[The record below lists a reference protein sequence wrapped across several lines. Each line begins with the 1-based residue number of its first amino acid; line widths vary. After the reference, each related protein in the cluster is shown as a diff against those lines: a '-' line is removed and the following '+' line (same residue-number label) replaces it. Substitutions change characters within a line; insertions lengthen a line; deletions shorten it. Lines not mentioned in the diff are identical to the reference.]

1 MICILIVDAI
11 GFLLFGWVVNLI
23 RKGRVYVGYGSA
35 LLIAIGGT
43 ICVASVPAQFVDAVT
58 HRLSVDAITHRIGN
72 VVSGSLPVFFA
83 IYCILFALIYV
94 FREITMISRRLRTL
108 TQQLA
113 IELARRGGA
122 LDSGEPL
129 SKTQYETENAAPLS
143 RSRGA

>member
-1 MICILIVDAI
+1 MISILIVDAI
-11 GFLLFGWVVNLI
+11 GFLLLGWVVNLI

-35 LLIAIGGT
+35 LLITISAI
-43 ICVASVPAQFVDAVT
+43 ICVASAPAQFVDAVT
-58 HRLSVDAITHRIGN
+58 HPIAKLM
-72 VVSGSLPVFFA
+72 SGSLPVFLV
-83 IYCILFALIYV
+83 IYCTLFALIYL
-94 FREITMISRRLRTL
+94 FREITMISRRLRNL

-143 RSRGA
+143 HSRGA

>member
-1 MICILIVDAI
+1 VISILIVDAI

-35 LLIAIGGT
+35 LLITIVGI

-58 HRLSVDAITHRIGN
+58 HRLSMDALTHQIGK
-72 VVSGSLPVFFA
+72 VISGSLPVFLA

-94 FREITMISRRLRTL
+94 FREITMISRRLRIL

-113 IELARRGGA
+113 IELARHGGA

-129 SKTQYETENAAPLS
+129 SKTQYDTGKAVSLS

>member
-1 MICILIVDAI
+1 MISILILDAI

-35 LLIAIGGT
+35 LLITIAGM
-43 ICVASVPAQFVDAVT
+43 ICVASAPAQF
-58 HRLSVDAITHRIGN
+58 LNAITHRIGK
-72 VVSGSLPVFFA
+72 VMPGSLPVFLV

-94 FREITMISRRLRTL
+94 FREITTISRRLRIL

-113 IELARRGGA
+113 IELARHGGA

-129 SKTQYETENAAPLS
+129 SKTQYETGNAARLS
-143 RSRGA
+143 HSRGE

>member
-1 MICILIVDAI
+1 MIGILIVDVI

-58 HRLSVDAITHRIGN
+58 HRLGN
-72 VVSGSLPVFFA
+72 VVSGSLLVFLA

-113 IELARRGGA
+113 IELAKRGGA

>member
-1 MICILIVDAI
+1 MIGILIVDAI

-35 LLIAIGGT
+35 LLITIAGI
-43 ICVASVPAQFVDAVT
+43 ICVASASTQFADAF
-58 HRLSVDAITHRIGN
+58 THRIGK
-72 VVSGSLPVFFA
+72 VISGSLPVFLV

-94 FREITMISRRLRTL
+94 FREITMISRRLRIL

-113 IELARRGGA
+113 IELARRGAG

-129 SKTQYETENAAPLS
+129 SKTQCETESAARLS
-143 RSRGA
+143 HSRGV

>member
-1 MICILIVDAI
+1 VIGILIVDII
-11 GFLLFGWVVNLI
+11 GVLLFGWVISLI
-23 RKGRVYVGYGSA
+23 RKGRLYVGYGSA
-35 LLIAIGGT
+35 LLITIGVI
-43 ICVASVPAQFVDAVT
+43 ICVASIPGF
-58 HRLSVDAITHRIGN
+58 THRIGN
-72 VVSGSLPVFFA
+72 VVLGSLPVFLA

-113 IELARRGGA
+113 IELATRGGV

-129 SKTQYETENAAPLS
+129 SKTQYDTENAAPLS

>member
-1 MICILIVDAI
+1 MIGILIVDII
-11 GFLLFGWVVNLI
+11 GVFLFGWVISLI
-23 RKGRVYVGYGSA
+23 RKGRLYVGYGSA
-35 LLIAIGGT
+35 LLITIGAI
-43 ICVASVPAQFVDAVT
+43 ICVASVPAFT
-58 HRLSVDAITHRIGN
+58 YRIGS
-72 VVSGSLPVFFA
+72 VVSGTLLVFFA

-113 IELARRGGA
+113 IELARRGGV